1 MNGRNFLKPS
11 EISVE
16 TQDAAQ
22 IKVNI
27 KKLTNQNNYKRL
39 SDFEVIFPKPLYKS
53 RLLFTISQ
61 YCPCSAD
68 NSEGYP
74 NIRQGEGIGTETFR
88 EKSH

>member
-22 IKVNI
+22 IKVNN

-39 SDFEVIFPKPLYKS
+39 SDFEVI
-53 RLLFTISQ
+53 LLSTGR
-61 YCPCSAD
+61 P
-68 NSEGYP
+68 SE
-74 NIRQGEGIGTETFR
+74 
-88 EKSH
+88 